1 MRGRRCSVVEGTQ
14 ERLLDLSLHMLRP
27 AWRWP
32 ARYGVAVGFT
42 VFVAALKFAIPAFGA
57 KGPDL
62 FLTIPVAAS
71 AVFGGFGPALLA
83 TIGATIIAAY
93 FTPPA
98 GLVIPW
104 DANGLDVVGFFFEG
118 LVVAL
123 LGAGARAALGRKLD
137 SPHRSEEFERERSAL
152 IETGNYD
159 LRNPPPSPPGPLH

>member
-32 ARYGVAVGFT
+32 ARCGVAVGFT
-42 VFVAALKFAIPAFGA
+42 VSVAALKFAIPAFGA

-62 FLTIPVAAS
+62 FLTVPVAAS

-118 LVVAL
+118 LIVAV
-123 LGAGARAALGRKLD
+123 LGGGARPALGRTPATLPRPAD
-137 SPHRSEEFERERSAL
+137 PHRAPSA
-152 IETGNYD
+152 
-159 LRNPPPSPPGPLH
+159 RP

>member
-27 AWRWP
+27 VWGWP
-32 ARYGVAVGFT
+32 VRYGVAVGFT
-42 VFVAALKFAIPAFGA
+42 LFVAALKFAVPAFGA
-57 KGPDL
+57 EGPDL
-62 FLTIPVAAS
+62 FLTVPVAVS

-98 GLVIPW
+98 GLGLPW

-118 LVVAL
+118 LIVA
-123 LGAGARAALGRKLD
+123 GVRGRTPPAAGRTPRRSHSSAR
-137 SPHRSEEFERERSAL
+137 F
-152 IETGNYD
+152 
-159 LRNPPPSPPGPLH
+159 